1 MWGLVCAVAASG
13 GNFAYSSVEFRV
25 RSKTASKSV
34 TNNGQDDSA
43 AWWSLLWIPLAV
55 GVSMYTLLVLG
66 KRDAGTVTAGTFST
80 LYIQFIAFSWDYEP
94 SGLRNSVLSTA
105 LVRLLALLTGIC
117 AAFIVNGVTSAFLLS
132 VLFEHQFET
141 LHWLLGNAAEFLRED
156 PFDKRV
162 QSIFETLQEYID
174 VRNRELCALM
184 TRRRILSRQSRS

>member
-1 MWGLVCAVAASG
+1 MTVSD
-13 GNFAYSSVEFRV
+13 ER
-25 RSKTASKSV
+25 K
-34 TNNGQDDSA
+34 DDSA

-55 GVSMYTLLVLG
+55 GISMYTLLVLG

-80 LYIQFIAFSWDYEP
+80 LYIQFIAFSWDFEP
-94 SGLRNSVLSTA
+94 SGLKNSVLSTA

-117 AAFIVNGVTSAFLLS
+117 AAFIVNGVTSVFLLS

-174 VRNRELCALM
+174 VRKRDSVLCVTL
-184 TRRRILSRQSRS
+184 RRISSRQSRS